1 MYDRRLDAVIA
12 SAELGSF
19 SKAAMRLHISTTA
32 LVKQVN
38 TFEGEFRLCLF
49 DRSRRGVELTPT
61 GRVFVEDA
69 RALVRQADDML
80 ARAWGTGRGADAA
93 VRLGVSI
100 LCPGQKVLD
109 AWPRVHGLEPALK
122 LELTPIGSVYDERL
136 DVVGRLG
143 EDVDLI
149 LTSYSPERWDG
160 RCGVLS
166 LGEAPLAID
175 VPRLSAVAAR
185 EALELAD
192 LAGTRVFVLRHTN
205 PATDALREE
214 LLAVPGV
221 EVVDVDDYD
230 LALFNEVAERGGAL
244 VTSGAWSGL
253 HPMLVTVPLAQR
265 RLAACALL
273 YPLDPTP
280 SVERFLDA
288 YRSVLGS

>member
-1 MYDRRLDAVIA
+1 MYDRRLDAIIA

-19 SKAAMRLHISTTA
+19 SKAAEQLHISTTA

-49 DRSRRGVELTPT
+49 ERSRRGVELTPT
-61 GRVFVEDA
+61 GKVFVEDA

-80 ARAWGTGRGADAA
+80 ARAWGAGHGEGAA

-109 AWPRVHGLEPALK
+109 AWPRIHELEHALK
-122 LELTPIGSVYDERL
+122 LELTPIGSIYDERL
-136 DVVGRLG
+136 DIVGRLG

-160 RCGVLS
+160 RCGVLP
-166 LGEAPLAID
+166 LGEVALAID
-175 VPRLSAVAAR
+175 VPRMSPLAGR

-192 LAGTRVFVLRHTN
+192 LAGTRVFILRHTN
-205 PATDALREE
+205 PATDALRADLGE
-214 LLAVPGV
+214 VPGV

-230 LALFNEVAERGGAL
+230 LALFNEVAEDGGAL

-253 HPMLVTVPLAQR
+253 HPMLVTVPLAR
-265 RLAACALL
+265 PRNAECTLL
-273 YPLDPTP
+273 HPLNPTP
-280 SVERFLDA
+280 AVEHFLNA
-288 YRSVLGS
+288 YQSLL

>member
-1 MYDRRLDAVIA
+1 MYDRRLDAIIA

-19 SKAAMRLHISTTA
+19 SKAAERLHISTTA

-49 DRSRRGVELTPT
+49 ERSRRGVELTPT
-61 GRVFVEDA
+61 GKVFVEDA

-80 ARAWGTGRGADAA
+80 ARAWGVGHGEGAA

-109 AWPRVHGLEPALK
+109 TWPRIHEFDPSLK
-122 LELTPIGSVYDERL
+122 LELVPIGSIYDERL
-136 DVVGRLG
+136 DIVGRLG

-160 RCGVLS
+160 RCSVLS
-166 LGEAPLAID
+166 LGEVPLAID
-175 VPRLSAVAAR
+175 VPRMSPLAGC
-185 EALELAD
+185 EALELTD
-192 LAGTRVFVLRHTN
+192 LAGTRVFILRHTN
-205 PATDALREE
+205 RATDALRTE
-214 LLAVPGV
+214 LDGVPGV

-230 LALFNEVAERGGAL
+230 LTLFNDVAEGGGAL

-253 HPMLVTVPLAQR
+253 HPMLVTVPLAHP
-265 RLAACALL
+265 RLAECTLL
-273 YPLDPTP
+273 YPLNPAP
-280 SVERFLDA
+280 AVSRFLDA
-288 YRSVLGS
+288 YRSLL